1 MIKWICTIDDSAIV
15 NTKAPTPQKAAEN
28 ALSGGERA
36 IYGGIG
42 NVYSIMHFMGELTG
56 RVVAVIPATPL
67 TQKQIGSVSRS
78 VRPFLKR
85 CNKDI
90 DQC

>member
-28 ALSGGERA
+28 ALSSGERA

-42 NVYSIMHFMGELTG
+42 NVYQTTYFTGELTG
-56 RVVAVIPATPL
+56 RVVAVIPAAPL
-67 TQKQIGSVSRS
+67 TQKQIATVISGLR
-78 VRPFLKR
+78 
-85 CNKDI
+85 I
-90 DQC
+90 

>member
-36 IYGGIG
+36 IYSGIG
-42 NVYSIMHFMGELTG
+42 NVYQTMYFTGELTG
-56 RVVAVIPATPL
+56 RVVAVIPAAPL
-67 TQKQIGSVSRS
+67 TQNQVGSIGRS
-78 VRPFLKR
+78 IRPSLKR
-85 CNKDI
+85 CNKGT
-90 DQC
+90 DQR